1 MIYIILCLLIILG
14 IVFPRSKYVLI
25 LDVLVISSII
35 GFRPYTATDYANYW
49 VEYNTAPLIQV
60 SRADFPGYNILMRFF
75 QYLGL
80 DFNQF
85 VVVIAFLSVIL
96 MVTGMLRLSKYVPFA
111 LSIFLIYP
119 FAHEVVQMRTFLAD
133 SIVWCA
139 LPMLLI
145 DHQNK
150 AKNIQSKSM
159 FFILTYIA
167 TTIHT
172 LCWFYIIVAIL
183 YLLFR
188 NSKKYLTVI
197 FTIAGLMLIL
207 AHTSLLSVAL
217 TSVSSSD
224 KLDHWTEG
232 STGLGMVIYAVI
244 SLLIFIMIKYST
256 NSAMVLEGKIT
267 KQLNQNIQK
276 FSVSILLII
285 PFLTLDITFNRLWR
299 VFLGILYL
307 VSAEYL
313 YGNGKLSGKK
323 ILYIITLIII
333 MIIMFLLENEA
344 NILRTIMV

>member
-119 FAHEVVQMRTFLAD
+119 FAHEAVQMRTFLAD

>member
-119 FAHEVVQMRTFLAD
+119 FAHEAVQMRTFLAD

-307 VSAEYL
+307 VSAEYI